1 MGKVMECGALCS
13 SPKSREA
20 FATIWEDKFNVLPL
34 QPSSTCTP
42 ESLAAH
48 SLYENS
54 HADIHP
60 GLGGVL
66 DLKNSTY
73 GGLSDRSCTAG
84 GATFHVANPY
94 TIKLEGARV
103 TGFRSI
109 WMGSFRDPILIKQI
123 DSFLEKSVCPRLE
136 AAFANEE
143 FKLNFRV
150 YGKNGTMG
158 VYEADDTLA
167 KEIFLIGEVGAK
179 TQELANN
186 VASIGRAACVH
197 LSYPGQKGTGVN
209 FAMPLTP
216 LEISLGE
223 VCEFCVYHLMEVD
236 DPAKYFPYFVVNCGP
251 ATSAEAVARDPKFGF
266 AAPGTGYHLDSDTSA
281 QHAKDTSDLAASI
294 AQLLAH
300 GDGNPDGKVPLP
312 ALAKVLRSKNAGP
325 YEICFDIIFYSMEC
339 LERAE
344 KSSEL
349 SRAKIMA
356 LYGVPEDKIIACQFL
371 RQAKA
376 YKCTIP
382 RDGIAGS
389 FGDRD
394 LHASQ
399 QYIPLLSIRV

>member
-1 MGKVMECGALCS
+1 MEPCARPPSRGKL
-13 SPKSREA
+13 
-20 FATIWEDKFNVLPL
+20 LPQYGKTNSTCYL
-34 QPSSTCTP
+34 FQPSSTCTP

-60 GLGGVL
+60 GPGGVL

-73 GGLSDRSCTAG
+73 EGLSDRSCTAG

-123 DSFLEKSVCPRLE
+123 DSFLEKSVRPRLE

-186 VASIGRAACVH
+186 VASMGVSPAYTSPTRARRA
-197 LSYPGQKGTGVN
+197 PG
-209 FAMPLTP
+209 
-216 LEISLGE
+216 
-223 VCEFCVYHLMEVD
+223 
-236 DPAKYFPYFVVNCGP
+236 
-251 ATSAEAVARDPKFGF
+251 ATSPC
-266 AAPGTGYHLDSDTSA
+266 P
-281 QHAKDTSDLAASI
+281 
-294 AQLLAH
+294 
-300 GDGNPDGKVPLP
+300 
-312 ALAKVLRSKNAGP
+312 
-325 YEICFDIIFYSMEC
+325 
-339 LERAE
+339 
-344 KSSEL
+344 
-349 SRAKIMA
+349 
-356 LYGVPEDKIIACQFL
+356 
-371 RQAKA
+371 
-376 YKCTIP
+376 
-382 RDGIAGS
+382 
-389 FGDRD
+389 
-394 LHASQ
+394 
-399 QYIPLLSIRV
+399 